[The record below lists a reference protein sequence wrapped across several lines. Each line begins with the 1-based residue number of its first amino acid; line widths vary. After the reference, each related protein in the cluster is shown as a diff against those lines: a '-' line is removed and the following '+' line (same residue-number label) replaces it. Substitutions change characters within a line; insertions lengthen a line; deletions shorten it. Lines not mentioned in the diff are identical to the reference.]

1 MQTTHAPKGLLL
13 FGHIYDQRPAKKLA
27 QQTEAYR
34 KTAYLRER
42 SPCPRTGEICRFRLE
57 NKSKTLLHFKNNL
70 KPSILLKK
78 FTIRA
83 IFRSK

>member
-13 FGHIYDQRPAKKLA
+13 FGHIYDQRPAKKLV

-42 SPCPRTGEICRFRLE
+42 PPRSRLFEICTFHVE
-57 NKSKTLLHFKNNL
+57 NKSKTPYFVL
-70 KPSILLKK
+70 KI
-78 FTIRA
+78 T
-83 IFRSK
+83 